1 MNSFPALELWTTLI
15 FLFFVGAVIGGG
27 LLAVLTKWIIRSVC
41 GLAMAS
47 VGLAG
52 MFYFLNSPFLAMIQ
66 IFIYI
71 GAVCITIVFAIML
84 AEPDEP
90 LEPDLTA
97 PRRSRVGGLVA
108 AVVAAALFLGLAWLA
123 MHGDWPTPLNAE
135 ADGSV
140 ERIGIAL
147 LTTHSLAME
156 TLALILLVA
165 ILGALAIARKGR
177 HME

>member
-1 MNSFPALELWTTLI
+1 MNTFPGLDYLI
-15 FLFFVGAVIGGG
+15 PLVFLLFAGAVIGGA
-27 LLAVLTKWIIRSVC
+27 LIAVFTRWIIRSVC

-52 MFYFLNSPFLAMIQ
+52 MFYFLNSPFLAMIH
-66 IFIYI
+66 ILIYI

-90 LEPDLTA
+90 GPA
-97 PRRSRVGGLVA
+97 VGSHSVSWTLGAAIVA
-108 AVVAAALFLGLAWLA
+108 GGLFLGLARLGLT
-123 MHGDWPTPLNAE
+123 GDWPTPAIRTT
-135 ADGSV
+135 DGSV
-140 ERIGIAL
+140 EMIGIAL
-147 LTTHSLAME
+147 LTTQSLAFE
-156 TLALILLVA
+156 IIALILLVS